1 MKRPLR
7 TRPLVRDRL
16 VHAATHEVLEA
27 SEPLELTTMERQA
40 EGAADA
46 TSRIRWHTNR
56 ETRYPFGE
64 RPADP
69 EWFEPLGFPPPW
81 PDRPWI
87 YGVVVASANGVL
99 AWRRADASDD
109 PVLAVLGGDRSRAER
124 VADSRHLRHL
134 RCFGDVGLGA
144 QTLRDQPRLV
154 PTPQELG
161 DDPVPALYRFRER
174 RGLPHHPRTI
184 LYSLRGRLDLT
195 LPVFNTPGLDVIV
208 VGTADAA
215 ATLAA
220 RGGVAAGVEVIAESL
235 LEPAGLRRAHERLF
249 ADRGVRYLACEGGEK
264 ILRALRAAGLLDEV
278 FVTVTDQ
285 TIDES
290 AHGGIV
296 KVFDFESEGAD
307 LIAEGRTTPASA
319 WIFRRWRFNA
329 R

>member
-1 MKRPLR
+1 
-7 TRPLVRDRL
+7 
-16 VHAATHEVLEA
+16 
-27 SEPLELTTMERQA
+27 
-40 EGAADA
+40 
-46 TSRIRWHTNR
+46 
-56 ETRYPFGE
+56 
-64 RPADP
+64 
-69 EWFEPLGFPPPW
+69 
-81 PDRPWI
+81 
-87 YGVVVASANGVL
+87 
-99 AWRRADASDD
+99 
-109 PVLAVLGGDRSRAER
+109 
-124 VADSRHLRHL
+124 
-134 RCFGDVGLGA
+134 
-144 QTLRDQPRLV
+144 
-154 PTPQELG
+154 
-161 DDPVPALYRFRER
+161 
-174 RGLPHHPRTI
+174 
-184 LYSLRGRLDLT
+184 
-195 LPVFNTPGLDVIV
+195 
-208 VGTADAA
+208 VGTTDAA